1 MFKYKRE
8 INNYEQAKQL
18 EYSLTDNS
26 KVCFCTSGNLQT
38 RKPYHGMYIKD
49 TKVLL
54 ENIVETF
61 ETENS
66 TYKIVELE
74 TKNKELSAKDYL
86 VNIDLERNLFE
97 YSFGDDIS
105 YSKRL
110 AFEEKN
116 STLCI
121 EYNIKNNSRSN
132 LKFKVVPLITYRD
145 YFNMKNN
152 SMLKFNQRDTEDG
165 TFIALSVLN
174 QENIV
179 LKSDKMRWDT
189 DNNVLRDV
197 KHELITQD
205 YKKEIY
211 FEDLIICG
219 NFYAEIKGLS
229 ETKLYV
235 YISYKDID
243 IENFNTLDIFNNIET
258 RNKNIT
264 FDVDEN
270 FVELMD
276 LSKSILNTHFEDLMI
291 SSLPYKK
298 QYNDEYIKTIPELSE
313 KQIDEDIEEIINIT
327 RSVEGQYLYYKK
339 IKEAKK
345 TVLNVYKII
354 KEFIKLDL
362 TDHQKER
369 VNILKLWYIEAVNR
383 VLQKEGRI
391 ELYMDSIKEILYFF
405 IEPEN
410 RVSCFT
416 TIEMTALML
425 NAIKIYLNILTWIGD
440 SDKQMEIQED
450 YFKEL
455 IVREFWIKD
464 KNIMKKDLR
473 DEEHYANVEMLYCLS
488 LSFPC
493 VSDDIPNK
501 LLDTVFKE
509 LYTPY
514 GLRSISKIS
523 PKYDGLIYPKYMA
536 HFIKA
541 NLRLTGITRA
551 SQKIAFNLVKEILQD
566 VGKYINGG
574 TKMIYS
580 DRGIA
585 IDGMSYDVLTNA
597 EMVRLYHMF
606 M

>member
-8 INNYEQAKQL
+8 INNYDQARQL
-18 EYSLTDNS
+18 EYSLSDNS
-26 KVCFCTSGNLQT
+26 KVCFCTTGTLQT

-49 TKVLL
+49 SKVLM

-61 ETENS
+61 SIDNS
-66 TYKIVELE
+66 TYKIVEID
-74 TKNKELSAKDYL
+74 TKSKELLTRDYL
-86 VNIDLERNLFE
+86 TNIDLEKNLFE
-97 YSFGDDIS
+97 YNFSDIS
-105 YSKRL
+105 FSKRF
-110 AFEEKN
+110 AFDEKEGI
-116 STLCI
+116 LCI
-121 EYNIKNNSRSN
+121 EYTIKNNTRSN
-132 LKFKVVPLITYRD
+132 IKFKAIPLITYRD
-145 YFNMKNN
+145 FFNMKNT

-174 QENIV
+174 QENLV
-179 LKSDKMRWDT
+179 LKSDKMCWT
-189 DNNVLRDV
+189 NDNNALRDV
-197 KHELITQD
+197 KHEMITED
-205 YKKEIY
+205 IKKEVY
-211 FEDLIICG
+211 YEDLIICG
-219 NFYAEIKGLS
+219 EFSSDIKGLS

-235 YISYKDID
+235 YVSYKDFSLED
-243 IENFNTLDIFNNIET
+243 INPILILNNVEN

-264 FDVDEN
+264 FDLDEN

-276 LSKSILNTHFEDLMI
+276 MSKSILNTHFDGLMI

-298 QYNDEYIKTIPELSE
+298 QYNDEYISKIQELTP

-327 RSVEGQYLYYKK
+327 RSIEGQFLYYKK

-345 TVLNVYKII
+345 TVLTVYKII
-354 KEFIKLDL
+354 KEISKLEL
-362 TDHQKER
+362 SSRQIER
-369 VNILKLWYIEAVNR
+369 LNVLKLWYIESVNR

-391 ELYMDSIKEILYFF
+391 ELYMDSIKEILYYF

-410 RVSCFT
+410 RATCFK
-416 TIEMTALML
+416 TIEIAALML
-425 NAIKIYLNILTWIGD
+425 NAIKVYLNILTWIGD
-440 SDKQMEIQED
+440 SDKQMEIQEK
-450 YFKEL
+450 YFSDL
-455 IVREFWIKD
+455 IRRDFWISE
-464 KNIMKKDLR
+464 KNIMKRDLR
-473 DEEHYANVEMLYCLS
+473 DEEHFANVEMLYTLS

-493 VSDDIPNK
+493 VNDEIPNK

-514 GLRSISKIS
+514 GLRTVSKYC
-523 PKYDGLIYPKYMA
+523 PEYNGLIYPKYMS

-551 SQKIAFNLVKEILQD
+551 SQKIAFNLVKELLQD

-574 TKMIYS
+574 TKKIYS
-580 DRGIA
+580 DKGIS
-585 IDGMSYDVLTNA
+585 IDSMSYDVLTNA

>member
-8 INNYEQAKQL
+8 INNYDKARQL
-18 EYSLTDNS
+18 EYSISDNS
-26 KVCFCTSGNLQT
+26 KVCFCTTGTLQT

-49 TKVLL
+49 SKVLM

-61 ETENS
+61 TVDNS
-66 TYKIVELE
+66 TYKIVEID
-74 TKNKELSAKDYL
+74 TKSKELLTRDYL
-86 VNIDLERNLFE
+86 TNIDLEKNLFE
-97 YSFGDDIS
+97 YNFSDIS
-105 YSKRL
+105 FSKRF
-110 AFEEKN
+110 AFDEKEGI
-116 STLCI
+116 LCI
-121 EYNIKNNSRSN
+121 EYTIKNNTRSN
-132 LKFKVVPLITYRD
+132 IKFKAIPLITYRD
-145 YFNMKNN
+145 FFNMKNT

-174 QENIV
+174 QENLV
-179 LKSDKMRWDT
+179 LKSDKMCWT
-189 DNNVLRDV
+189 NDNNALRDV
-197 KHELITQD
+197 KHEMITED
-205 YKKEIY
+205 IKKEVY
-211 FEDLIICG
+211 YEDLIICG
-219 NFYAEIKGLS
+219 EFSSDIKGLS

-235 YISYKDID
+235 YVSYKDFSLED
-243 IENFNTLDIFNNIET
+243 INPILILNNVEN

-264 FDVDEN
+264 FDLDEN

-276 LSKSILNTHFEDLMI
+276 MSKSILNTHFDGLMI

-298 QYNDEYIKTIPELSE
+298 QYNDEYISKIQELTP

-327 RSVEGQYLYYKK
+327 RSIEGQFLYYKK

-345 TVLNVYKII
+345 TVLTVYKII
-354 KEFIKLDL
+354 KEISKLEL
-362 TDHQKER
+362 SSRQIER
-369 VNILKLWYIEAVNR
+369 LNVLKLWYIESVNR

-391 ELYMDSIKEILYFF
+391 ELYMDSIKEILYYF

-410 RVSCFT
+410 RATCFK
-416 TIEMTALML
+416 TIEIAALML
-425 NAIKIYLNILTWIGD
+425 NAIKVYLNILTWIGD
-440 SDKQMEIQED
+440 SDKQMEIQEK
-450 YFKEL
+450 YFSDL
-455 IVREFWIKD
+455 IRRDFWISE
-464 KNIMKKDLR
+464 KNIMKRDLR
-473 DEEHYANVEMLYCLS
+473 DEEHFANVEMLYTLS

-493 VSDDIPNK
+493 VNDEIPNK

-514 GLRSISKIS
+514 GLRTVSKYC
-523 PKYDGLIYPKYMA
+523 PEYNGLIYPKYMS

-551 SQKIAFNLVKEILQD
+551 SQKIAFNLVKELLQD

-574 TKMIYS
+574 TKKIYS
-580 DRGIA
+580 DKGIS
-585 IDGMSYDVLTNA
+585 IDSMSYDVLTNA

>member
-8 INNYEQAKQL
+8 INNYEQARQL

-26 KVCFCTSGNLQT
+26 KVCFCTSGTLQT

-49 TKVLL
+49 SKVLL

-61 ETENS
+61 ETDNAI
-66 TYKIVELE
+66 YKVVEIE
-74 TKNKELSAKDYL
+74 TKNKDLNSRDYITS
-86 VNIDLERNLFE
+86 IDLEKNLFE
-97 YSFGDDIS
+97 YNFADIS
-105 YSKRL
+105 YSKRF

-116 STLCI
+116 GTLCI
-121 EYNIKNNSRSN
+121 EYVIKNNTRSDV
-132 LKFKVVPLITYRD
+132 KFKVVPLITYRD
-145 YFNMKNN
+145 YFNMKNS

-165 TFIALSVLN
+165 TFIAISVLN
-174 QENIV
+174 QENLV
-179 LKSDKMRWDT
+179 LKSDKMRWDS

-197 KHELITQD
+197 KHEMITKD
-205 YKKEIY
+205 IKKEIY
-211 FEDLIICG
+211 YEDLSILG
-219 NFYAEIKGLS
+219 NFYSELKGLS

-235 YISYKDID
+235 YISYKDIN
-243 IENFNTLDIFNNIET
+243 IENLNNLDIFNNTEA

-264 FDVDEN
+264 FEVDEN

-276 LSKSILNTHFEDLMI
+276 LSKSILNTHMEDLMI
-291 SSLPYKK
+291 SSIPYRK
-298 QYNDEYIKTIPELSE
+298 QFNEEYIKIIPELTH
-313 KQIDEDIEEIINIT
+313 KQIEEDIEELIDIT
-327 RSVEGQYLYYKK
+327 RSVEGQYLQYKK

-354 KEFIKLDL
+354 KEMSKLEL
-362 TDHQKER
+362 KESTLEKL
-369 VNILKLWYIEAVNR
+369 NILKLWYVESVNR

-391 ELYMDSIKEILYFF
+391 ELYMDSIKEILYYF

-410 RVSCFT
+410 RVNCFK
-416 TIEMTALML
+416 TIEIVSLML

-440 SDKQMEIQED
+440 SDKQMEIQEA
-450 YFKEL
+450 YFKDL
-455 IVREFWIKD
+455 IEREFWIKE
-464 KNIMKKDLR
+464 KNIMKRDLR
-473 DEEHYANVEMLYCLS
+473 DEDHYANVEMLYALS

-493 VSDDIPNK
+493 VNDEIPNK

-514 GLRSISKIS
+514 GLRSQSKYC
-523 PKYDGLIYPKYMA
+523 PNYDGLIYPKYMA

-551 SQKIAFNLVKEILQD
+551 SQKIAFNLVKELLQD
-566 VGKYINGG
+566 VGKYVNGG
-574 TKMIYS
+574 TKKIYS
-580 DRGIA
+580 ERGIA

>member
-26 KVCFCTSGNLQT
+26 KVCFCTSGNLKT

-49 TKVLL
+49 SKVLL

-61 ETENS
+61 ETSNA
-66 TYKIVELE
+66 TYKIVELD
-74 TKNKELSAKDYL
+74 TKSKELTAKDYIT
-86 VNIDLERNLFE
+86 NIDLENNIFE
-97 YSFGDDIS
+97 FSFGDDIS
-105 YSKRL
+105 YSKRF
-110 AFEEKN
+110 AFEEKKG
-116 STLCI
+116 TLCI
-121 EYNIKNNSRSN
+121 EYVIKNNSRN
-132 LKFKVVPLITYRD
+132 NIKFKVIPLITYRD
-145 YFNMKNN
+145 YYNMKNS
-152 SMLKFNQRDTEDG
+152 SMLKFNQRDTQDG

-179 LKSDKMRWDT
+179 LKSDKMNWEQ
-189 DNNVLRDV
+189 DNNVLRDA

-205 YKKEIY
+205 LKKEIY

-219 NFYAEIKGLS
+219 NFYSEIKGLS
-229 ETKLYV
+229 EAKLCVYV
-235 YISYKDID
+235 SYRDFNIDDI
-243 IENFNTLDIFNNIET
+243 NTLEIFNNVEK
-258 RNKNIT
+258 RNKDIT
-264 FDVDEN
+264 FDVDDN
-270 FVELMD
+270 FIELKD

-291 SSLPYKK
+291 STLPYRK
-298 QYNDEYIKTIPELSE
+298 QFNSEYIKTLQDITE
-313 KQIDEDIEEIINIT
+313 KQLDEDIEELINIT

-345 TVLNVYKII
+345 TVLNVYKIA
-354 KEFIKLDL
+354 KEMSKLNL
-362 TDHQKER
+362 TGHQKER
-369 VNILKLWYIEAVNR
+369 LDILKLWYIESVNR

-391 ELYMDSIKEILYFF
+391 ELYMDSIKEILYNFV
-405 IEPEN
+405 EPEN
-410 RVSCFT
+410 RITCFK
-416 TIEMTALML
+416 TIEVTALML

-440 SDKQMEIQED
+440 SDKQMEIQEE
-450 YFKEL
+450 YFKNL
-455 IVREFWIKD
+455 IEREFWIKD
-464 KNIMKKDLR
+464 KNILKKDLR
-473 DEEHYANVEMLYCLS
+473 DEEHFANVEMLYALS

-493 VSDDIPNK
+493 VSNDLPNK

-514 GLRSISKIS
+514 GLRKLSKNS
-523 PKYDGLIYPKYMA
+523 PKYDGLIYPKYMS

-541 NLRLTGITRA
+541 NLRLTGVTRA

-566 VGKYINGG
+566 VGKYVNGG
-574 TKMIYS
+574 TKKIYS

-585 IDGMSYDVLTNA
+585 IDGMSYDLLTNA